1 MPVPAPDRLRYLL
14 RSRSR
19 AYRSA
24 VDRSI
29 EAIKAL
35 HGPVAV
41 FTSWG
46 KDSVVMCHLAVTHR
60 TDVTLVHMA
69 GGLPGSEHIHEFFAQ
84 LGVPVHVIPRD
95 IPRTIAWLKEIG
107 LYHERSEKTRAGVAR
122 KVAKLSDWMREN
134 GYRVQMIGMRA
145 EESLGRRWNYR
156 ARGLT
161 YELANGITTCCPIAH
176 WAVEDVWAYIVA
188 NDVPYNER
196 VYDAETHGMTRETI
210 RNSSWLSTIGAQ
222 EGQIAWLRRHFP
234 HEYAQLREHFP
245 QVEALSR

>member
-1 MPVPAPDRLRYLL
+1 MPVPGPDRLRYLL

-29 EAIKAL
+29 GAIKAL

-41 FTSWG
+41 LTSRG
-46 KDSVVMCHLAVTHR
+46 AASVVLCQLAVPHR
-60 TDVTLVHMA
+60 TGVTLVHMA
-69 GGLPGSEHIHEFFAQ
+69 GGLPGSEHIHELLAQ

-95 IPRTIAWLKEIG
+95 IPRRIAWLTEIG
-107 LYHERSEKTRAGVAR
+107 LYHERSENTRAGVAR

-134 GYRVQMIGMRA
+134 GYRGQMIGMRA

-161 YELANGITTCCPIAH
+161 YELANGITTC
-176 WAVEDVWAYIVA
+176 
-188 NDVPYNER
+188 
-196 VYDAETHGMTRETI
+196 
-210 RNSSWLSTIGAQ
+210 
-222 EGQIAWLRRHFP
+222 
-234 HEYAQLREHFP
+234 
-245 QVEALSR
+245 